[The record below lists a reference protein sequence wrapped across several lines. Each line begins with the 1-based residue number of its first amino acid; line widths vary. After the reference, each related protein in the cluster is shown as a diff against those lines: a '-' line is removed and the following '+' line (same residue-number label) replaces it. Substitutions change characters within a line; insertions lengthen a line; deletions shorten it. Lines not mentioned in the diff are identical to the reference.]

1 MSRLL
6 PRALSLCTAT
16 LLLATTIA
24 TPAASAGTSPAH
36 VPQADSPTP
45 EAVQEFVDTRVPE
58 LLEDHGAPGIAVTVV
73 ADGTQVA
80 SAAHGVA
87 DLAQSTPLDEAT
99 HSFPTASIAK
109 SFTATAVL
117 QLVERGDI
125 DLDEDITTYLPDD
138 VRVADT
144 HPGEPVTMH
153 HLLTH
158 TAGFA
163 ETLAWD
169 NPDDPGSWRNAHEFL
184 RETTADRIF
193 PPGEFAAYSNYGM
206 GLAGLIV
213 EEVGGQP
220 FEEYV
225 HEHVLTPLGM
235 DGTEFGQLDEL
246 AKTHDLV
253 TLHLPDGSVAENDR
267 IPLTASGGAITT
279 TDDMARFMLALLN
292 GGELDGER
300 VLDPESVEMML
311 DRQYEYHPEGTAL
324 GYGTY
329 EWRTGPPRGVG
340 HGGDLNGL
348 HTGYMMLPEI
358 DTGMFVTVNG
368 SDPEPGES
376 IINDL
381 RFAVLHAF
389 ADTFAPAD
397 PSHGELDT
405 GADLSAY
412 TGTYITTRRP
422 TGGVE
427 QLIPLFDNLT
437 VRDAGD
443 GSLRVSGAVVPEER
457 WLPAGEGVF
466 VTEDGTDELLFV
478 GEGDRAA
485 GVYLGLNPTSGYDR
499 TTFLTNPTVLL
510 VLVGVALLVLVSGM
524 VRVRRP
530 RGGPEIVA
538 LVSGSLTGLA
548 CLVGVGL
555 VVYALIDLDRM
566 RDWIFNDSP
575 ALILPLTLALPLAVV
590 SLGSAVTMWVNRW
603 WGPVRRVHYTLLPLS
618 AFVVIAIGA
627 SYGFVWTP

>member
-1 MSRLL
+1 M
-6 PRALSLCTAT
+6 PRPVPHALSLCTAVV
-16 LLLATTIA
+16 LLATTIA
-24 TPAASAGTSPAH
+24 VPTASAGTSPAL
-36 VPQADSPTP
+36 VPQGDSPAP

-58 LLEDHGAPGIAVTVV
+58 LLEEHGAPGVAVSVV
-73 ADGTQVA
+73 ADGAQVA
-80 SAAHGVA
+80 SDAHGVA
-87 DLAQSTPLDEAT
+87 DLVDERALDAAA

-117 QLVERGDI
+117 QLAERGR
-125 DLDEDITTYLPDD
+125 LDPHEDITTYLPDD
-138 VRVADT
+138 VRIADT
-144 HPGEPVTMH
+144 HPGEPITVH

-163 ETLAWD
+163 ETID
-169 NPDDPGSWRNAHEFL
+169 RDDPDDPESWRTAHEFL
-184 RETTADRIF
+184 RETTADRLF
-193 PPGEFAAYSNYGM
+193 PPGEFSAYSNYGI

-235 DGTEFGQLDEL
+235 GGTEFGQLDEL
-246 AKTHDLV
+246 AETHDMV
-253 TLHLPDGSVAENDR
+253 TLHLPDGSTAENDR
-267 IPLTASGGAITT
+267 IPLTAAGAAVTT

-300 VLDPESVEMML
+300 VLSPESVEMML
-311 DRQYEYHPEGTAL
+311 DRQHEYHPEGTAL

-329 EWRTGPPRGVG
+329 EWRVGPPRGVG
-340 HGGDLNGL
+340 HGGDLSGL
-348 HTGYMMLPEI
+348 HTGYMLLPEL
-358 DTGMFVTVNG
+358 DAGVFVAVNG

-376 IINDL
+376 PLDDL

-397 PSHGELDT
+397 PPHGEPAPD
-405 GADLSAY
+405 ADLSAY

-422 TGGVE
+422 TSGVE

-443 GSLRVSGAVVPEER
+443 GALRVSGAIAPDQR
-457 WLPAGEGVF
+457 WLPAGDGVF
-466 VTEDGTDELLFV
+466 TAENGAGELLFV
-478 GEGDRAA
+478 VEGEGAT
-485 GVYLGLNPTSGYDR
+485 GVYLALNPTNGYDR
-499 TTFLTNPTVLL
+499 ASFLAHPTVLL
-510 VLVGVALLVLVSGM
+510 VLVAAALLVLVSGM

-530 RGGPEIVA
+530 RSAPEIAA
-538 LVSGSLTGLA
+538 LVTGSLTGLA

-555 VVYALIDLDRM
+555 VVYALMDLDRM
-566 RDWIFNDSP
+566 RDWIFGDSL
-575 ALILPLTLALPLAVV
+575 ALTLPLALAVPLAVV
-590 SLGSAVTMWVNRW
+590 SLGFAVTAWVRGW
-603 WGPVRRVHYTLLPLS
+603 WGPVRRVHYTLLPLA
-618 AFVVIAIGA
+618 AFVVIALGA